1 MHGVGDKENKG
12 GMMTECPMCGQ
23 IQHHNLMVQDKKY
36 RIDGEY
42 SVEQLEQLIINLRE
56 KNDGRINCQ

>member
-1 MHGVGDKENKG
+1 
-12 GMMTECPMCGQ
+12 
-23 IQHHNLMVQDKKY
+23 VQDKKY

-42 SVEQLEQLIINLRE
+42 SIEQLEQLIINLRE

>member
-1 MHGVGDKENKG
+1 MN
-12 GMMTECPMCGQ
+12 TECPMCGQ

-42 SVEQLEQLIINLRE
+42 SIEQLEQLIINLRE